1 MDTYDIFI
9 HNIDIADGSG
19 APLFKGSVAIRD
31 GKIAKVIRN
40 DAGPDDGDKRAKD
53 VNADGGGE
61 IPDARTVIE
70 AEEGWILSPG
80 FFDTHNHND
89 LYPMID
95 RYERAALLQGV
106 TTQIVGNCGQSPA
119 PVAPENFQLLA
130 DYLKPLL
137 PYEVDTDLWRS
148 WTTTGKY
155 LEDIRAMKPVIR
167 REQLV
172 GHGTIRLAVMKMEDR
187 RPTAQEMERMK
198 DYLREAMEAGAIG
211 LSSGLIYPPGVYS
224 DKEELIELC
233 KVVREYDGVYST
245 HMRNESDGV
254 VEAVREAIDIGR
266 QSGCKVLLSH
276 LKAIGP
282 NGPENAE
289 EIRHLIEDAHREGIR
304 VINDQYQYNLSSTTL
319 SVLFP
324 PFALKDGVAACI
336 DRLSDP
342 AFREALRKNIEEDLS
357 WENYIQKIGPDKLTV
372 IGAEVTKECEGKSIA
387 RIAAER
393 GDSVIDTTFDLLAEN
408 RGNAV
413 LALEFCD
420 ESLVEKIFCFP
431 HTAIGCD
438 GIGTGS
444 GQPSHPRGYCNHV
457 RMFGVYVREKG
468 LVSWEEGVRKCTSLP
483 ADFFGLCDRGYV
495 REGLNADLVVFDRE
509 RIGSQAD
516 FSDQFREP
524 EGICYV
530 LTDGVIRVDHGSL
543 IK

>member
-1 MDTYDIFI
+1 MYDIFI

-19 APLFKGSVAIRD
+19 APLFKGSVGIKN
-31 GKIAKVIRN
+31 GKISKVIRADTN
-40 DAGPDDGDKRAKD
+40 TAVWKD
-53 VNADGGGE
+53 TSDFGN
-61 IPDARTVIE
+61 VIE
-70 AEEGWILSPG
+70 GRESWILCPG

-106 TTQIVGNCGQSPA
+106 TTEIVGNCGQSPA
-119 PVAPENFQLLA
+119 PVNPDNFKLLA

-137 PYEVDTDLWRS
+137 PYEVDTELWRS
-148 WTTTGKY
+148 WSTTGKY
-155 LEDIRAMKPVIR
+155 MEDLRAMKPVLH
-167 REQLV
+167 REQLI
-172 GHGTIRLAVMKMEDR
+172 GHGTIRLAVMKMENR
-187 RPTAQEMERMK
+187 SPTEEEMERMK
-198 DYLREAMEAGAIG
+198 AYLREAMEAGAIG

-289 EIRHLIEDAHREGIR
+289 EIRRLIEDAHREGIR

-336 DRLSDP
+336 NRLLDQKY
-342 AFREALRKNIEEDLS
+342 RETLRKNIEEDLS
-357 WENYIQKIGPDKLTV
+357 WENYIRKIGPDKLIV
-372 IGAEVTKECEGKSIA
+372 ITAEVTKECEGKSIA
-387 RIAAER
+387 QIAADR
-393 GDSVIDTTFDLLAEN
+393 GGSAIDTTFDLLAEN
-408 RGNAV
+408 NGNV
-413 LALEFCD
+413 LLALEFCD
-420 ESLVEKIFCFP
+420 ETLVEKIFRFP

-444 GQPSHPRGYCNHV
+444 GLPSHPRGYCNHV
-457 RMFGVYVREKG
+457 RMFGVFVREKG

-483 ADFFGLCDRGYV
+483 ADFLGLKDRGYV
-495 REGLNADLVVFDRE
+495 RDGLLADLVIFDRE
-509 RIGSQAD
+509 KIGSKAD
-516 FSDQFREP
+516 FSDPFREP

-530 LTDGVIRVDHGSL
+530 LTDGVIRVDHGNL
-543 IK
+543 AE